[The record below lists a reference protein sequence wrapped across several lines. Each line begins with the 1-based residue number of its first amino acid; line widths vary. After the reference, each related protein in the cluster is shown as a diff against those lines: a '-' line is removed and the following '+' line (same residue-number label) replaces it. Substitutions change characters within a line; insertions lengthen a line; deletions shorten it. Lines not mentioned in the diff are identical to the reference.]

1 MVYNNGNIV
10 HELRSTPGY
19 TNYVVGVNKNLN
31 GEVSSAQLKRYYSN
45 IDAEI
50 YINGEWIEDINS
62 IQWDIQQRTIPL
74 YGFNSYTF
82 DDIARGTRII
92 SGRFTI
98 NFTEP
103 RFIENAIAKNSPETK
118 SIDYGNSKVAD
129 YEDVE
134 ELGMNATDAS
144 SVSKII
150 ENKSDAPIFPST
162 DKTSSVNRTKRGC
175 FDIDIVCGGQ
185 TQMANNPLHIILKN
199 CVITSVSSMRS
210 QDGDV
215 AREMYQFYAQDFVT
229 V

>member
-1 MVYNNGNIV
+1 MVYNNGNIT

-31 GEVSSAQLKRYYSN
+31 GEISSAQLKRYYSN

-50 YINGEWIEDINS
+50 YINGEWIEDVNS
-62 IQWDIQQRTIPL
+62 IQWDIQQKTIPL

-98 NFTEP
+98 NFTKP
-103 RFIENAIAKNSPETK
+103 RFLEEAISKNNPEN
-118 SIDYGNSKVAD
+118 IDYKVASF
-129 YEDVE
+129 EDVE
-134 ELGMNATDAS
+134 NSNISINQPTS
-144 SVSKII
+144 SNDIVA
-150 ENKSDAPIFPST
+150 NRQDAPVFPYTKKGSDIT
-162 DKTSSVNRTKRGC
+162 KTKRGC

-185 TQMANNPLHIILKN
+185 TQMSNYPTHIILKN
-199 CVITSVSSMRS
+199 CVIASVSSMRS

-215 AREMYQFYAQDFVT
+215 AREMYSFFAQDYIT
-229 V
+229 I